1 MFMFLIDFN
10 ECIENNKAY
19 GGMAGSKLGIIYQNE
34 DWILKFPKTTKGMRE
49 TETSYTTSPLSEYI
63 GSHVYEILG
72 YPVHETRLGVKDHK
86 LVVACKDFTNA
97 NVKLQE
103 FREVKNYYN
112 KDLEA
117 FLEETI
123 SESNSVGSTSLHAV
137 KAHLKYN
144 KLLNIIEGMS
154 KRFWDCVIIDGFINN
169 NDRNSGNWGIL
180 RYLDGSVS
188 LAPIFDN
195 GASFSTKISDNRI
208 KSLLED
214 ETKLMNSALNTVT
227 GYNIDGKVLQFR
239 KLLKME
245 DEDIKKAIK
254 RVVPIIQEHM
264 DQIANMIYAIP
275 ESEND
280 IEIISKAR
288 KEFYVKGMEIRLQ
301 ELLIPAWKHIQEI
314 NKKS

>member
-1 MFMFLIDFN
+1 
-10 ECIENNKAY
+10 
-19 GGMAGSKLGIIYQNE
+19 
-34 DWILKFPKTTKGMRE
+34 
-49 TETSYTTSPLSEYI
+49 
-63 GSHVYEILG
+63 
-72 YPVHETRLGVKDHK
+72 
-86 LVVACKDFTNA
+86 
-97 NVKLQE
+97 
-103 FREVKNYYN
+103 
-112 KDLEA
+112 
-117 FLEETI
+117 
-123 SESNSVGSTSLHAV
+123 
-137 KAHLKYN
+137 
-144 KLLNIIEGMS
+144 MS